1 MTATTTASKTGS
13 AVDLKSAKLQ
23 GNELI
28 KTPIGDIE
36 LVHNYFNDDAST
48 RLFDELDYQRAAQ
61 SYIWSTPLVSM
72 TTWRDREGKAFGVS
86 HATDFVVLDSLKE
99 KRGTL
104 TRAVRLTFRD
114 CDIEPPQQ
122 RARHECR
129 RLRQRQR

>member
-99 KRGTL
+99 KRGHSRGPSVQPFETAIL
-104 TRAVRLTFRD
+104 NRLSNV
-114 CDIEPPQQ
+114 
-122 RARHECR
+122 
-129 RLRQRQR
+129 LGMNVVG